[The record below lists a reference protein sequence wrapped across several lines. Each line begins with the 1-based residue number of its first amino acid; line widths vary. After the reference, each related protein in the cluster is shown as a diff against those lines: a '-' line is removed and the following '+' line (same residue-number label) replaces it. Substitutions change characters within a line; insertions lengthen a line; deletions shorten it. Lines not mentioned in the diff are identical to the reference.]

1 MTPFQLV
8 AYTNGWAQ
16 IKASVDMLLGSKRM
30 ADVTP
35 QERRK
40 AMGLADMPVTV
51 PQSAVDLNLITI
63 SEYFLHLRVQ

>member
-40 AMGLADMPVTV
+40 AMGLADLPVKSGKYGQHQVVVLGYTR
-51 PQSAVDLNLITI
+51 A
-63 SEYFLHLRVQ
+63 